1 MTLLRRRESRIPS
14 LPSLFDDFMTRDISD
29 WFSTNFSSTGTTLP
43 AVNIRENDDEYVVE
57 LAAPGMTKKDFNIE
71 LENDIL
77 TITSEIKEETEDKD
91 KEGNFYRKEFSYQSF
106 QRSFRFPPD
115 LVNAE
120 KINANYKDGILRL
133 SLPKFEQKKT
143 KPRKQIAIS

>member
-1 MTLLRRRESRIPS
+1 MTLLRRRDSMFPT
-14 LPSLFDDFMTRDISD
+14 LPSLFDDFMTRDLSD
-29 WFSTNFSSTGTTLP
+29 WFSTNFSTTGTTLP
-43 AVNIRENDDEYVVE
+43 AVNIKENDNEFVVE

-77 TITSEIKEETEDKD
+77 TIHSELKNEVEDKD

-106 QRSFRFPPD
+106 QRSFRFPQD
-115 LVNAE
+115 VVNAE

-133 SLPKFEQKKT
+133 VLPKLEEKKT
-143 KPRKQIAIS
+143 KPRKQISIS

>member
-1 MTLLRRRESRIPS
+1 MTLLRRREPMFPS
-14 LPSLFDDFMTRDISD
+14 FPSLFDDFMSRDMSD
-29 WFSTNFSSTGTTLP
+29 WLSTNFSTTGTTLP
-43 AVNIRENDDEYVVE
+43 AVNIKEDDNQFVVE

-77 TITSEIKEETEDKD
+77 TIHSEKKNEVEKNNEDD
-91 KEGNFYRKEFSYQSF
+91 NFYRKEFSYQSF
-106 QRSFRFPPD
+106 QRSFRVPQD
-115 LVNAE
+115 KVNAE

-133 SLPKFEQKKT
+133 VLPKFEEKKA

>member
-1 MTLLRRRESRIPS
+1 MFPAF
-14 LPSLFDDFMTRDISD
+14 PSLFDDFMTRDLSD
-29 WFSTNFSSTGTTLP
+29 WFSTNFSNTGTTLP
-43 AVNIRENDDEYVVE
+43 AVNIQENDNEYIVE

-77 TITSEIKEETEDKD
+77 TITSEKKNEVEDKD

-106 QRSFRFPPD
+106 QRSFRFPQEM
-115 LVNAE
+115 VNSE

-133 SLPKFEQKKT
+133 VLPKLEVKKT
-143 KPRKQIAIS
+143 KPRKQISIS

>member
-1 MTLLRRRESRIPS
+1 
-14 LPSLFDDFMTRDISD
+14 
-29 WFSTNFSSTGTTLP
+29 LP
-43 AVNIRENDDEYVVE
+43 AVNIRENENEFVVE

-77 TITSEIKEETEDKD
+77 TIHSEKKEEVEEKD

-106 QRSFRFPPD
+106 QRCFRFPQD
-115 LVNAE
+115 VVNAE

-133 SLPKFEQKKT
+133 VLPKVDEKKV
-143 KPRKQIAIS
+143 KPRKQIAIG

>member
-1 MTLLRRRESRIPS
+1 MFPS
-14 LPSLFDDFMTRDISD
+14 LPSLFDDFMTRDLSD
-29 WFSTNFSSTGTTLP
+29 WFSTNFSTTGTTLP
-43 AVNIRENDDEYVVE
+43 AVNIKENENEFVVE

-77 TITSEIKEETEDKD
+77 TIHSEKSEEVEDKD

-106 QRSFRFPPD
+106 QRSFRFPQD
-115 LVNAE
+115 VVNAE

-133 SLPKFEQKKT
+133 VLPKIDEKKA

>member
-1 MTLLRRRESRIPS
+1 
-14 LPSLFDDFMTRDISD
+14 MTRDISD
-29 WFSTNFSSTGTTLP
+29 WLSTNFSSTGTTLP
-43 AVNIRENDDEYVVE
+43 AVNIREDDNEYVVE

-77 TITSEIKEETEDKD
+77 TITSEKKKEVEDKD
-91 KEGNFYRKEFSYQSF
+91 QEDNFYRKEFSYQSF
-106 QRSFRFPPD
+106 QRSFRFPQD
-115 LVNAE
+115 MVNAE

-133 SLPKFEQKKT
+133 TLPKLEEKKT

>member
-1 MTLLRRRESRIPS
+1 MTLLRRREPRFPS
-14 LPSLFDDFMTRDISD
+14 FPSLFDDFMTRDISD
-29 WFSTNFSSTGTTLP
+29 WLSTNFSSTGTTLP
-43 AVNIRENDDEYVVE
+43 AVNIREDDNEYVVE

-77 TITSEIKEETEDKD
+77 TITSEKKKEVEDKD
-91 KEGNFYRKEFSYQSF
+91 QEDNFYRKEFSYQSF
-106 QRSFRFPPD
+106 QRSFRFPQEI
-115 LVNAE
+115 VNAE

-133 SLPKFEQKKT
+133 TLPKLEEKKT